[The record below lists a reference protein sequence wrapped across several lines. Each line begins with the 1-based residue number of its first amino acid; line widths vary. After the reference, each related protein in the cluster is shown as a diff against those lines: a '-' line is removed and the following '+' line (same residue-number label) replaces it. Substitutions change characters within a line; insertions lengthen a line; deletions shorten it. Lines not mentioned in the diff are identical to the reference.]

1 LRPYIRESTASW
13 PGRWSAAS
21 ATIRCR
27 IVSASLDPPRCRT
40 GDSNSST
47 LLGDGRDRL
56 KQPQIIVENGFSP
69 TAVTDEADMRRP
81 SIKIEQRDRLRPRT
95 RPEDMGLAANATVF
109 QLHRPSRA

>member
-1 LRPYIRESTASW
+1 
-13 PGRWSAAS
+13 
-21 ATIRCR
+21 
-27 IVSASLDPPRCRT
+27 
-40 GDSNSST
+40 

-56 KQPQIIVENGFSP
+56 KQPQIIIENGFSP